1 MRFIIAVIEIVDELR
16 ATKSLE
22 DFLECVIF
30 NIAQQEPDLFEK
42 IFWIIHQP
50 GK

>member
-1 MRFIIAVIEIVDELR
+1 MRFIIAGIEIVDEVR
-16 ATKSLE
+16 ATESLE
-22 DFLECVIF
+22 DLLERVIF

-42 IFWIIHQP
+42 ILRIIHQP